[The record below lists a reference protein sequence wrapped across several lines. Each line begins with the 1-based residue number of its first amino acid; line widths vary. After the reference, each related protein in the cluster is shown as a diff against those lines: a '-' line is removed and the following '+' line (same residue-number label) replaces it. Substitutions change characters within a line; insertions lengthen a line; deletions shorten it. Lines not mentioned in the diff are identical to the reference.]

1 MKNFIKTAAV
11 SAVLLWGLP
20 VFAQKATGSA
30 GKFCSQISN
39 LSKEVA
45 TGKLIKAETFNETA
59 IKGTSARAV
68 AEGDGKSEDW
78 IVTQA
83 FGDNMSTLIYET
95 MLKKQLTACFGE
107 PNESTPYRTLI
118 WSLANK
124 TFLVLY
130 DEKTSLHLRITKS
143 THRNFPDAKTK
154 AEMDKTMR
162 DLLDYV
168 PTKKD

>member
-30 GKFCSQISN
+30 GKFCNQISN

-83 FGDNMSTLIYET
+83 FDNDMSPVIYKFA
-95 MLKKQLTACFGE
+95 LKKQLTACFGE
-107 PNESTPYRTLI
+107 PNEKYRAWI
-118 WSLANK
+118 WTLANN

-130 DEKTSLHLRITKS
+130 VEKKSLHLRITKS
-143 THRNFPDAKTK
+143 LNSIYMPADAATQEYLNKIRQ
-154 AEMDKTMR
+154 E
-162 DLLDYV
+162 LLDYV
-168 PTKKD
+168 PPKKD